1 MTDSLGMSQSS
12 PHTALRPVT
21 VQYLVPGWT
30 LRLQKS
36 KGNSAQSKRKK
47 SPISK
52 SSLITA
58 ASTHD
63 QSLYPNMDLSHVSL
77 TSTVVFIVFFN
88 QSLPFS
94 EVVNKVVPHLTTTTK
109 KKKKEQVSVQAV
121 RGRSS
126 PGDCSHGAAGY
137 RASLPP
143 ANCEGKGQSQGCWL
157 GCCSW
162 IINSES
168 QPLDRPRLSLS
179 ERSTLCDCL
188 GKLAPNKASLSLKSS
203 WFNFYV
209 AVLNSHLFPDRLAA
223 WSSLLWLENWTSP
236 LQVFLSPLPT
246 ASWPRRSAASRS
258 SPAGRRVPDR
268 RSCPALAPHGCTRTP
283 DTAAAAPGACRC
295 TRRRWAG
302 WCRRRSTQCPA
313 GRSSWAADPCSAL
326 WPRRIWAARQGRGP
340 SWASSRSRYPPA
352 SEKWPPLLAPGPEK
366 RSFPSP
372 GSALWTEGRRGTR
385 TPSGRGGIC
394 AAARRASSSGS
405 AWGGRCWGTWCV
417 SGWAWNF

>member
-21 VQYLVPGWT
+21 VQYLVPCWT

-109 KKKKEQVSVQAV
+109 KKRKKEQVSVQAV

-157 GCCSW
+157 GCCS
-162 IINSES
+162 
-168 QPLDRPRLSLS
+168 
-179 ERSTLCDCL
+179 
-188 GKLAPNKASLSLKSS
+188 
-203 WFNFYV
+203 
-209 AVLNSHLFPDRLAA
+209 
-223 WSSLLWLENWTSP
+223 
-236 LQVFLSPLPT
+236 
-246 ASWPRRSAASRS
+246 
-258 SPAGRRVPDR
+258 
-268 RSCPALAPHGCTRTP
+268 
-283 DTAAAAPGACRC
+283 
-295 TRRRWAG
+295 
-302 WCRRRSTQCPA
+302 
-313 GRSSWAADPCSAL
+313 
-326 WPRRIWAARQGRGP
+326 
-340 SWASSRSRYPPA
+340 
-352 SEKWPPLLAPGPEK
+352 
-366 RSFPSP
+366 
-372 GSALWTEGRRGTR
+372 
-385 TPSGRGGIC
+385 
-394 AAARRASSSGS
+394 
-405 AWGGRCWGTWCV
+405 
-417 SGWAWNF
+417 